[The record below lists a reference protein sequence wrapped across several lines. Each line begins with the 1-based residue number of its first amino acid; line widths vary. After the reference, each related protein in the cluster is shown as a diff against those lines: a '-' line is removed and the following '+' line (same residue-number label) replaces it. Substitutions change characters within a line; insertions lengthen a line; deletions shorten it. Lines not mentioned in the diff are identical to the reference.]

1 MGECECLAKWVTE
14 GRAAGTHLSAAAIRS
29 GGGPA
34 RRAFSHGRGP
44 ERTGGAP
51 GRQAAARGLLPCN
64 FSTLR
69 PKSQE
74 TDGASAHPPT
84 QTQVK
89 EASTHSLTPS
99 CQLARPAT
107 QRLSQYLQIITILHF
122 TAQPS
127 QTLIRRTRPPTH
139 RPSPSRATSAAV
151 LALFSLLSPAAGSTH
166 PRRAHHYATA
176 GAGSQQQ
183 R

>member
-1 MGECECLAKWVTE
+1 VTE

-29 GGGPA
+29 EGGPA
-34 RRAFSHGRGP
+34 RRAFPTAEAQSAQVARRAPGRV
-44 ERTGGAP
+44 A

-89 EASTHSLTPS
+89 EASTHSLTHS
-99 CQLARPAT
+99 QLPRI
-107 QRLSQYLQIITILHF
+107 SQYLQIITIHHF

-127 QTLIRRTRPPTH
+127 QTLIRRTRPSTTR

-151 LALFSLLSPAAGSTH
+151 LALFSLLSPAAGSASMCTLG
-166 PRRAHHYATA
+166 AHATTPGREPA
-176 GAGSQQQ
+176 AAVG
-183 R
+183 